1 MVAALLPSPGKTKK
15 IEAVKQG
22 GINEKGWDLTAL
34 ASGDDH
40 LATKEDVQKIQ
51 EVTGKTNVKV
61 GGGGHDDSHF
71 LLSLSYLFV
80 SLSHYH
86 IRNLLSRWG
95 RRES

>member
-1 MVAALLPSPGKTKK
+1 MVAAFPSPGKTKK

-22 GINEKGWDLTAL
+22 GINDKGGWDLTAL

-61 GGGGHDDSHF
+61 GGGGHDDSLF
-71 LLSLSYLFV
+71 SISLSLSL
-80 SLSHYH
+80 SLSHT
-86 IRNLLSRWG
+86 LSH
-95 RRES
+95 SQSLM